1 MGDGDRLWIAV
12 PEGDGDLD
20 EVLCALAL
28 DSALTLDFRSP
39 LGYLVASVVRALDCA
54 GRFQYVWSPNPFVVD
69 PPFVVDLVVLVV
81 FEVFIRQ
88 LYLLCP

>member
-1 MGDGDRLWIAV
+1 MGDGDRLLIAV

-54 GRFQYVWSPNPFVVD
+54 GRFQYVCSPNM
-69 PPFVVDLVVLVV
+69 LVGHRLVR
-81 FEVFIRQ
+81 I
-88 LYLLCP
+88 LLGPTPRATI